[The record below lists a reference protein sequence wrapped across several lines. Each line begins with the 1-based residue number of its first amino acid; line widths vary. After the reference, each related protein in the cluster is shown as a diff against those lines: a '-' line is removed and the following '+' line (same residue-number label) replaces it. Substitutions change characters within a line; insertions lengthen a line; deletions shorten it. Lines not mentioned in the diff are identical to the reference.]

1 MTGTRDSSCMSL
13 NHSPMTGGGGVD
25 LVDQIELALHSLA
38 VADLSGRWERGTRR
52 GQVQASS
59 VPGENPGVMA
69 DGDVV

>member
-1 MTGTRDSSCMSL
+1 
-13 NHSPMTGGGGVD
+13 MTGGGGVD

-52 GQVQASS
+52 EQVQASS
-59 VPGENPGVMA
+59 VHGENPGVMA